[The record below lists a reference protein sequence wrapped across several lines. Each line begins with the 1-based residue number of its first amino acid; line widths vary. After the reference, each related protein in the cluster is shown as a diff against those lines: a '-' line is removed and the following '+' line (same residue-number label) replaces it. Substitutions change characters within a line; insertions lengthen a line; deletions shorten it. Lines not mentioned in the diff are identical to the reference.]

1 MFFLATYRDGIS
13 AQVSRGTV
21 AIISPLHAA
30 VFGGSSVKDG
40 SVGVPVL
47 VLVEGAAVG
56 AGAAADRS
64 NIQIAEFAKS

>member
-21 AIISPLHAA
+21 AILSPLHAT

-40 SVGVPVL
+40 SVSKRCNFCWDVV
-47 VLVEGAAVG
+47 VHA
-56 AGAAADRS
+56 R
-64 NIQIAEFAKS
+64 FR